1 MASISGSNI
10 LNYDYLLRNCYSANR
25 NVRKGG
31 NRQSLAKSELLSV
44 DSSALE
50 KISKNLREISYDKEN
65 GKCIYNNAKGFIA
78 IYNNTVGTAGKIV
91 SGELERDMKK
101 LKQFVTDHKDALEA
115 VGIKITASG
124 KMELDKDKMLKTS
137 SEKMQKVL
145 SGDFSVNMEKYAKK
159 LGSVAKK
166 LMKEEAARKNAM
178 NQNLTMQTSSQDSAG
193 TFMEPYSIDFRA

>member
-65 GKCIYNNAKGFIA
+65 GKCIYNNAKGFIE

-101 LKQFVTDHKDALEA
+101 LKQFVTNHKDALEA